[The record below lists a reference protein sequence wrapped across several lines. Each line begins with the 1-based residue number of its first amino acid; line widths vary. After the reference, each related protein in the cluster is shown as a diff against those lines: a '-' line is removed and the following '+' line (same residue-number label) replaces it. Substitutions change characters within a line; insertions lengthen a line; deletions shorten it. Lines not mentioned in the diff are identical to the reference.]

1 MTAHATNTH
10 PPIDVCT
17 LYERHA
23 GVVWRR
29 VRSFY
34 RQEEAEEVVQEVFLR
49 VTEQAHTYRGESSP
63 VTWLYQVTTR
73 HCLNRVRDARRR
85 RELLD
90 TYGQPEWSAPVS
102 APDQEALQF
111 LRQFAEELDS
121 EMLAVAVLYF
131 RDGLSH
137 DAIATLLGCSRRT
150 VGNRLKALTELAQS
164 AATPIPQALSEAT

>member
-1 MTAHATNTH
+1 MTATSPH
-10 PPIDVCT
+10 PPIDVRT

-23 GVVWRR
+23 GVVWKR

-34 RQEEAEEVVQEVFLR
+34 PQEEVEEVVQEVFLR

-73 HCLNRVRDARRR
+73 HCLNRVRNARRR

-90 TYGQPEWSAPVS
+90 TYGQSEWSAPVS

-111 LRQFAEELDS
+111 LRQFAEELDTQ
-121 EMLAVAVLYF
+121 MLAVAVLYF

-137 DAIATLLGCSRRT
+137 DAIGKALGCARRT
-150 VGNRLKALTELAQS
+150 VGNRLNALTELAQR
-164 AATPIPQALSEAT
+164 AAMPIPQPVSEAR